1 MTADEGPPGPAA
13 PPWAGGGERLR
24 TLTVRGRVLR
34 VAVRDGD
41 PDWPPLLLCN
51 GIGVSLEL
59 LQPFVD
65 ALDPRRGVIRFDMP
79 GVGGSPAPVVP
90 YHLITTGPL
99 LAGLLDQLGHERAD
113 VLGISWGGGLAQQFA
128 LSRPDRVRRLVL
140 VATAPGALMVPGHP
154 RVLRHLLTP
163 RRHRDPRYSARIAA
177 ELYGGSARKDPAM
190 ARELLHATTRLGPAR
205 GYYYQ
210 LMAGLGWTSLPLLPR
225 LRPPTLILAGDD
237 DPIIPLVNARIM
249 HRLIPGSQLHIYHGG
264 HLELA
269 ADAERLAPAVEAFLD
284 AGPLRA
290 LEGDRIVTNLASN
303 LDGYHPCPRR
313 RMAVR
318 VDDAAMTYRE
328 LDEASAR
335 VAGLLHERGLKPGDR
350 VGLMMPNV
358 AEVPVVYYGVLR
370 AGGVVV
376 PMNPLLKAREVAY
389 YLGDSG
395 AGLIFAWHAFADQA
409 RGGAGAG
416 RARNPSSWTG
426 SASPICW
433 PPPRRM
439 TRSRTADDED
449 TAVILYTSGTTGHP
463 KGAELTHGNLLSNTE
478 VARADIVRA
487 GPDDVIF
494 GGLPLFHVFGQTVA
508 LNVAVAS
515 GACLT
520 LLPRFDPEHALRII
534 AGHRVTVFE
543 GVPTMYVALLHQPD
557 RADYDTSALRMCI
570 SGGAALPVEVLR
582 GFEEAFG
589 VPVLEGYGLSETSP
603 VASFNHPGRE
613 RKPGSIGTPIR
624 DVQMRVVDGEDHEVP
639 QGEVGEIVIR
649 GPNVMKGYWQR
660 PEATAEAIRD
670 GWFHSGDLARVDEDG
685 YFYIVDRKKDLIIR
699 GGYNVYP
706 REIEEVL
713 YEHPAVAEAAVI
725 GLPHPAL
732 GEEVGAAVALKPGAV
747 ISAEELRDYVKGQVA
762 AYKYPRHVWIVDAL
776 PKGPTGKIQKRD
788 IVIPADL
795 AVP

>member
-1 MTADEGPPGPAA
+1 MSSVTNLARNLTDTTRTH
-13 PPWAGGGERLR
+13 AG
-24 TLTVRGRVLR
+24 R
-34 VAVRDGD
+34 VAVR
-41 PDWPPLLLCN
+41 
-51 GIGVSLEL
+51 
-59 LQPFVD
+59 VD
-65 ALDPRRGVIRFDMP
+65 
-79 GVGGSPAPVVP
+79 
-90 YHLITTGPL
+90 
-99 LAGLLDQLGHERAD
+99 
-113 VLGISWGGGLAQQFA
+113 
-128 LSRPDRVRRLVL
+128 
-140 VATAPGALMVPGHP
+140 
-154 RVLRHLLTP
+154 
-163 RRHRDPRYSARIAA
+163 
-177 ELYGGSARKDPAM
+177 
-190 ARELLHATTRLGPAR
+190 
-205 GYYYQ
+205 
-210 LMAGLGWTSLPLLPR
+210 
-225 LRPPTLILAGDD
+225 
-237 DPIIPLVNARIM
+237 N
-249 HRLIPGSQLHIYHGG
+249 
-264 HLELA
+264 
-269 ADAERLAPAVEAFLD
+269 
-284 AGPLRA
+284 
-290 LEGDRIVTNLASN
+290 
-303 LDGYHPCPRR
+303 
-313 RMAVR
+313 
-318 VDDAAMTYRE
+318 AAMTYRA

-335 VAGLLHERGLKPGDR
+335 VAGLLHERGLEPGDR
-350 VGLMMPNV
+350 VGIMMPNV

-395 AGLIFAWHAFADQA
+395 TGLIFAWHAFADQA
-409 RGGAGAG
+409 RPGAEQAGAESIVVDG
-416 RARNPSSWTG
+416 VSFPDLLA
-426 SASPICW
+426 SAIPDDHVAD
-433 PPPRRM
+433 R
-439 TRSRTADDED
+439 DDED
-449 TAVILYTSGTTGHP
+449 PAVILYTSGTTGHP

-520 LLPRFDPEHALRII
+520 LLPRSDPEHALRII
-534 AGHRVTVFE
+534 AGHRVTIFE

-557 RADYDTSALRMCI
+557 RAGYDTSALRTCI

-624 DVQMRVVDGEDHEVP
+624 DVQMRVVDGKDHEVP

-649 GPNVMKGYWQR
+649 GPNVMKGYWHR
-660 PEATAEAIRD
+660 REATAEAIRD
-670 GWFHSGDLARVDEDG
+670 GWFHSGDLARADEDG

-713 YEHPAVAEAAVI
+713 YEHPAVAEAAVV

-747 ISAEELRDYVKGQVA
+747 ITAGELRDYVKSQVA
-762 AYKYPRHVWIVDAL
+762 AYKYPRHVWIVDVL

>member
-1 MTADEGPPGPAA
+1 MASVTNLAKNLTDTT
-13 PPWAGGGERLR
+13 R
-24 TLTVRGRVLR
+24 TCAER
-34 VAVRDGD
+34 VAVR
-41 PDWPPLLLCN
+41 
-51 GIGVSLEL
+51 
-59 LQPFVD
+59 VD
-65 ALDPRRGVIRFDMP
+65 N
-79 GVGGSPAPVVP
+79 
-90 YHLITTGPL
+90 
-99 LAGLLDQLGHERAD
+99 E
-113 VLGISWGGGLAQQFA
+113 
-128 LSRPDRVRRLVL
+128 
-140 VATAPGALMVPGHP
+140 
-154 RVLRHLLTP
+154 
-163 RRHRDPRYSARIAA
+163 
-177 ELYGGSARKDPAM
+177 
-190 ARELLHATTRLGPAR
+190 
-205 GYYYQ
+205 
-210 LMAGLGWTSLPLLPR
+210 
-225 LRPPTLILAGDD
+225 
-237 DPIIPLVNARIM
+237 
-249 HRLIPGSQLHIYHGG
+249 
-264 HLELA
+264 
-269 ADAERLAPAVEAFLD
+269 
-284 AGPLRA
+284 
-290 LEGDRIVTNLASN
+290 
-303 LDGYHPCPRR
+303 
-313 RMAVR
+313 
-318 VDDAAMTYRE
+318 AMTYQA

-409 RGGAGAG
+409 RGGAEQAGADLIVVDG
-416 RARNPSSWTG
+416 ASFPDLLA
-426 SASPICW
+426 SAALDDQVV
-433 PPPRRM
+433 
-439 TRSRTADDED
+439 SRDNED

-478 VARADIVRA
+478 VARADITRVS
-487 GPDDVIF
+487 PDDVIF

-520 LLPRFDPEHALRII
+520 LLPRFDAGHALRII
-534 AGHRVTVFE
+534 AEHRVTVFE

-570 SGGAALPVEVLR
+570 SGGAALPVQVLR
-582 GFEEAFG
+582 EFEEAFG

-624 DVQMRVVDGEDHEVP
+624 DVQMRVVDREDHEVP
-639 QGEVGEIVIR
+639 RGEVGEIVIR
-649 GPNVMKGYWQR
+649 GPNVMKGYWNR

-747 ISAEELRDYVKGQVA
+747 ITAGELRDYVKSQVA

-776 PKGPTGKIQKRD
+776 PKGATGKIQKRD